1 MCHQKLVRAMTRE
14 DLDRLEKLAQ
24 AGEQLA
30 EVARCSAEV
39 FRQYQT
45 MHLAKKTDYGTLKA
59 QINGDYALMC
69 ERAVAAYRAALAK
82 EIK

>member
-1 MCHQKLVRAMTRE
+1 MTEMTDDMFALARAG
-14 DLDRLEKLAQ
+14 DRLVD
-24 AGEQLA
+24 
-30 EVARCSAEV
+30 VARCSAEV
-39 FRQYQT
+39 FRQYQ
-45 MHLAKKTDYGTLKA
+45 MLHLAERTADGMLKA